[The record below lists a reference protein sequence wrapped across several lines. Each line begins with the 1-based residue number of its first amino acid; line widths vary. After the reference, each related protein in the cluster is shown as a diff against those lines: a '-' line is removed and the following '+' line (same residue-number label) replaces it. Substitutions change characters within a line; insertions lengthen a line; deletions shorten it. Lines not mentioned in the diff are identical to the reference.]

1 MLLNGCLLNVI
12 LATGCLQWPRVKN
25 RTQNTKI
32 FEYLFQSVPPVPTY
46 KLFCKFSKIR
56 SLKQE
61 IPTRIL
67 EHSTPN
73 SQRHPSVTRERE
85 RERLL
90 RRLCSCWMDFQSK
103 TASFPLCPLLSLQSL
118 LLRFQF
124 NLNKFRRKS
133 FISLHSTCCPSLLTC
148 DINCPSICFAQLHL
162 SRKSK
167 FQLTDPMQ

>member
-85 RERLL
+85 IATSFMQLL
-90 RRLCSCWMDFQSK
+90 DG
-103 TASFPLCPLLSLQSL
+103 FPVQNRVVSTLSSPQSL
-118 LLRFQF
+118 VFASQV
-124 NLNKFRRKS
+124 
-133 FISLHSTCCPSLLTC
+133 
-148 DINCPSICFAQLHL
+148 SIQLEQIQTKIFHL
-162 SRKSK
+162 SRLYLL
-167 FQLTDPMQ
+167 FLTLDL